1 MKRLATGLSL
11 TLAGSI
17 AAGALGVQS
26 LHAQEKKKEEYVS
39 TAEIKTLVQKPLPEM
54 EGKQITILDVTA
66 QPGWT
71 GGRHYHSGP
80 VFVVVKEGAFTIE
93 VDGKPQH
100 TIKAGEVYEEPI
112 GTPMLAKNLNTAEP
126 TKFLVI
132 QVSNAGEPLMY
143 KSE

>member
-1 MKRLATGLSL
+1 MKRLAAGLSL
-11 TLAGSI
+11 ALAGSI
-17 AAGALGVQS
+17 AAGALGVQA
-26 LHAQEKKKEEYVS
+26 LYAQEKKKEEYVS

-66 QPGWT
+66 PPGWT

-100 TIKAGEVYEEPI
+100 TIKAGEAYEEPI

-126 TKFLVI
+126 AKFLVI

-143 KSE
+143 KAE

>member
-11 TLAGSI
+11 ALAGSI
-17 AAGALGVQS
+17 AAGTLGVQAPD
-26 LHAQEKKKEEYVS
+26 AQEKKKEEYVS

-54 EGKQITILDVTA
+54 EGKQIAILDVTA
-66 QPGWT
+66 PPGWT

-126 TKFLVI
+126 AKFLVI
-132 QVSNAGEPLMY
+132 QLSNAGEPLMY
-143 KSE
+143 KAE